1 MTRADK
7 IALSLIAFFV
17 VVALTIELYW
27 LVHAFY
33 LPSLNSWLAH
43 GFAFYGRGDR
53 GYFDEVSWFEVGLES
68 FNIIITVPA
77 YLVLGYAIV
86 SRRVF
91 RWPMQLCLGAY
102 TTYSVVL
109 YLTAKH
115 VTGYVE
121 MPQHDLAS
129 FLILYVPNLPWLF
142 GNGYLALDA
151 ANVVLRAVRL
161 HERGA

>member
-1 MTRADK
+1 MMRTDK

-27 LVHAFY
+27 LVHAFD
-33 LPSLNSWLAH
+33 LASSNSWLAR

-68 FNIIITVPA
+68 FNIIFTVPV

-86 SRRVF
+86 AGRGF
-91 RWPMQLCLGAY
+91 RWPLQLCLGAY

-121 MPQHDLAS
+121 MPKHDLAS

-142 GNGYLALDA
+142 GNGYLTLDA
-151 ANVVLRAVRL
+151 ARVILRAVRL
-161 HERGA
+161 RERGA